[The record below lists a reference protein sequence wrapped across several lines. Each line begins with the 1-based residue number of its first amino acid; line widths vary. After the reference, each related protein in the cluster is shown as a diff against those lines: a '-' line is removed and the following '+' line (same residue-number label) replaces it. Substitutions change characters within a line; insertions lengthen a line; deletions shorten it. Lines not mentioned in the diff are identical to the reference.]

1 MTLHVTFIMWFL
13 WIILVSCS
21 HPKDFAEPL
30 KAVCFAAFAGLWM
43 PGYWPCDGKSEAK
56 FECSQN
62 IKNYTPGKTS
72 KRFRESERM
81 LKCVANSD
89 NHWGS
94 CCKTTEKFQSAA
106 PVSGLPG
113 VALYPSLVYFWDLLS
128 ISECSHDM
136 WWGVGWRA
144 MSVSGVKSLF
154 FSLEMFGANHEL
166 RMVGLG
172 GAVAWRPQ
180 GKFMQNWE
188 AAKGIL
194 LLTFRD
200 LNVPSSAGICAAAA
214 FWTFPSE
221 ARNTCV
227 WKNVLDWS
235 LAALFRACLALAQD
249 WRVELRLCAWMFGP
263 YTPF

>member
-1 MTLHVTFIMWFL
+1 MQPSRRFCRASQSCLFCRAMDAWLLAVRWEVRSQIWMQSEHQKLH
-13 WIILVSCS
+13 
-21 HPKDFAEPL
+21 PRKDFKTQNALENPR
-30 KAVCFAAFAGLWM
+30 
-43 PGYWPCDGKSEAK
+43 
-56 FECSQN
+56 ECWN
-62 IKNYTPGKTS
+62 VLRTVT
-72 KRFRESERM
+72 
-81 LKCVANSD
+81 
-89 NHWGS
+89 
-94 CCKTTEKFQSAA
+94 TTEALAARLQRSSSQRFLSAVFQAWLCILLLSTSEIFW
-106 PVSGLPG
+106 VFLSVVMICDEVLDGERCR
-113 VALYPSLVYFWDLLS
+113 SLVWNLCF
-128 ISECSHDM
+128 IN
-136 WWGVGWRA
+136 
-144 MSVSGVKSLF
+144 
-154 FSLEMFGANHEL
+154 LEMFGANHEL

-180 GKFMQNWE
+180 GKFMQNSE

-263 YTPF
+263 YCTDPFRIF